1 MNSRPEEET
10 SLVEGLG
17 SDTLSKYSDLPSKI
31 SIEADLIFFLLIS
44 SMYAGELVKKPRSS
58 CMTKPVPLCSLS
70 NLQLRFLCPSDL
82 EEVQALCRDWF
93 PIDYPDSWYI
103 DITSDPRFY
112 SLAAVYQG
120 VIIGLIVAEIKSY
133 AKLNREDRGLLSP
146 SCGWSVRPKSFR
158 QTPCYSLSNGDNGLS
173 PAGQAEAGGSNSL
186 QYSGEVHVG
195 YILSL
200 GVVEKHRRNGIA
212 SLLLDSLVSHL
223 TAAPSTPSYTTP
235 PSPQAPPYHIPTVK
249 ALYLHVLATN
259 SAAIRFYERRNFRL
273 HSFLP
278 YYYSIQG
285 KCKDG
290 FTYVL
295 YINGGHPPWGL
306 IDHVKHCCGVVY
318 NGWAQPCRQPLQWL
332 WNQVS
337 RAALG
342 WAWPPLRRL
351 LRNTTAS
358 LASYYGS

>member
-1 MNSRPEEET
+1 MA
-10 SLVEGLG
+10 GL
-17 SDTLSKYSDLPSKI
+17 SW
-31 SIEADLIFFLLIS
+31 
-44 SMYAGELVKKPRSS
+44 YAGELVKKPRSS

-120 VIIGLIVAEIKSY
+120 VIIGLIVAEIKAY

-146 SCGWSVRPKSFR
+146 SSCSWTVRAKSF
-158 QTPCYSLSNGDNGLS
+158 TESPSLSSQSSIGTN
-173 PAGQAEAGGSNSL
+173 PEAGSSSSL
-186 QYSGEVHVG
+186 LSHKEVHVG

-223 TAAPSTPSYTTP
+223 TADPSTPPTSSTSP
-235 PSPQAPPYHIPTVK
+235 PSPHSPPYHIPTVK

-278 YYYSIQG
+278 LYYSIQG

-318 NGWAQPCRQPLQWL
+318 HGWAQPCRQPLLWL
-332 WNQVS
+332 WTQLS
-337 RAALG
+337 RATFG

-351 LRNTTAS
+351 LRSTTAS